1 MNLKDKAI
9 MTVNAI
15 AIVAC
20 VLMGIIGYLRAK
32 TIHAEALEAKVTTD
46 AQAMAE
52 ILNSRF
58 AGEWH
63 LVNGELF
70 KGEHHFTNV
79 DDFAAELSKICN
91 AEITIFNGD
100 TPVDTTFKDSS
111 GKRAFNTKASP
122 FVVENVL
129 KQGKLY
135 SGQSSFA
142 GEEYFVAYQP
152 LKDASGN
159 ALGMVFVGINSDA
172 TAPVAVKFFLITA
185 VLIAIVM
192 VACFFLSKNLIADLL
207 DKLYE
212 ILRATKTLSE
222 GNLSIRDLTT
232 KTNDEF
238 DDLAQNINQLK
249 FKFKNV
255 LTRVLEYATRVE
267 NSSRDLNDGTQQT
280 HESINTVVQSMTVLV
295 QGTAEQD
302 KTIKNLEE
310 KINVMFDKMDG
321 LSETA
326 LQMQEIAGDN
336 ATNAAD
342 GKQRVDAA
350 IDMMKTIEQQVSSSA
365 KVVDDLGKRSD
376 EIGQIVETIS
386 GIAGQTNLLALNAA
400 IEAARA
406 GEQGRGF
413 AVVAEEVRKLAE
425 QSAEAATSIAKLIAS
440 IQADTAFAVESI
452 NKGNQ
457 GVAEGTRAV
466 VESGTAF
473 ADIEEKSK
481 TLAENVQKSL
491 EDIAA
496 VYMSNG
502 EITEAIEHVREIANK
517 SNENATS
524 LSSVTKEQ
532 TANMKEVAKNGKKL
546 SDLAQ
551 EMNEEVAKFKM

>member
-70 KGEHHFTNV
+70 KGEHRFTNV
-79 DDFAAELSKICN
+79 DDFAAELGKICN

-122 FVVENVL
+122 FIVENVL
-129 KQGKLY
+129 RQGKLY
-135 SGQSSFA
+135 SGQSLFA
-142 GEEYFVAYQP
+142 GEEYFIACQP
-152 LKDASGN
+152 LKDESGN
-159 ALGMVFVGINSDA
+159 VLGMVFVGVSSQA
-172 TAPVAVKFFLITA
+172 TAPVAVTFFLTT
-185 VLIAIVM
+185 LLFIAIVM
-192 VACFFLSKNLIADLL
+192 VACFFLSKNLISDLL
-207 DKLYE
+207 DRLYD
-212 ILRATKTLSE
+212 IIRATKTLSE
-222 GNLSIRDLTT
+222 GNLSIKDLPANTS
-232 KTNDEF
+232 DEF
-238 DDLAQNINQLK
+238 GDLAQSINLLK
-249 FKFKNV
+249 FKFKN
-255 LTRVLEYATRVE
+255 LLMRVFEYSDRVA
-267 NSSRDLNDGTQQT
+267 NSSRELNDGTLQT
-280 HESINTVVQSMTVLV
+280 HESINAVVQSMSVLS
-295 QGTAEQD
+295 QGTAEQE

-310 KINVMFDKMDG
+310 KINVMFEKMDG

-336 ATNAAD
+336 ATHAAD

-350 IDMMKTIEQQVSSSA
+350 INMMKVTKEQVSSSA

-425 QSAEAATSIAKLIAS
+425 QSAEAATSIANLIAS
-440 IQADTAFAVESI
+440 IQADTASAVESI
-452 NKGNQ
+452 DKGNQ
-457 GVAEGTRAV
+457 GVAEGTRSV
-466 VESGTAF
+466 IETGTAF
-473 ADIEEKSK
+473 ADIEAQSK
-481 TLAENVQKSL
+481 VLAENVQKSL

-502 EITEAIEHVREIANK
+502 EITEAIEHVLEIANK

-532 TANMKEVAKNGKKL
+532 TANMKEVAKTGKKL
-546 SDLAQ
+546 SDLAE
-551 EMNEEVAKFKM
+551 EMHEEVAKFKM

>member
-70 KGEHHFTNV
+70 KGEHRFTNV

-122 FVVENVL
+122 FIVENVL
-129 KQGKLY
+129 RQGKLY
-135 SGQSSFA
+135 SGQSLFA
-142 GEEYFVAYQP
+142 GEEYFIACQP
-152 LKDASGN
+152 LKDESGN
-159 ALGMVFVGINSDA
+159 VLGMVFVGVSSQA
-172 TAPVAVKFFLITA
+172 TAPVAVTFFLTT
-185 VLIAIVM
+185 LLFIAIVM
-192 VACFFLSKNLIADLL
+192 VACFFLSKNLISDLL
-207 DKLYE
+207 DRLYD
-212 ILRATKTLSE
+212 IIRATKTLSE
-222 GNLSIRDLTT
+222 GNLSIKDLPANTS
-232 KTNDEF
+232 DEF
-238 DDLAQNINQLK
+238 GDLAQSINLLK
-249 FKFKNV
+249 FKFKN
-255 LTRVLEYATRVE
+255 LLMRVFEYSDRVA
-267 NSSRDLNDGTQQT
+267 NSSRELNDGTLQT
-280 HESINTVVQSMTVLV
+280 HESINAVVQSMSVLS
-295 QGTAEQD
+295 QGTAEQE

-310 KINVMFDKMDG
+310 KINVMFEKMDG

-336 ATNAAD
+336 ATHAAD

-350 IDMMKTIEQQVSSSA
+350 INMMKVTKEQVSSSA

-425 QSAEAATSIAKLIAS
+425 QSAEAATSIANLIAS
-440 IQADTAFAVESI
+440 IQADTASAVESI
-452 NKGNQ
+452 DKGNQ
-457 GVAEGTRAV
+457 GVAEGTRSV
-466 VESGTAF
+466 IETGTAF
-473 ADIEEKSK
+473 ADIEAQSK
-481 TLAENVQKSL
+481 VLAENVQKSL

-502 EITEAIEHVREIANK
+502 EITEAIEHVLEIANK

-532 TANMKEVAKNGKKL
+532 TANMKEVAKTGKKL
-546 SDLAQ
+546 SDLAE
-551 EMNEEVAKFKM
+551 EMHEEVAKFKM